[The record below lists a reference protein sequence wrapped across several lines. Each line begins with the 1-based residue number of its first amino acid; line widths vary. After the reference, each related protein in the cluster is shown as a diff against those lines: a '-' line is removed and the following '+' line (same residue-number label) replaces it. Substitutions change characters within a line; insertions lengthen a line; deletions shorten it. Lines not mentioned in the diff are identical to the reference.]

1 MGLYGVQ
8 VRRVCWPIKHSNY
21 HGHWTSFWYLWQCG
35 QVPSPAGKWNQ
46 HLHKACQQKE
56 AWSALKFPG
65 RWLRWLWTSENTV
78 YQHQQMTWQPK
89 SSLTVETSHWTSSN
103 MDSVPLHSSSRL
115 WDLDFQMKCK
125 IYFHLKRGLW
135 TTEFFLHSPG
145 KTLLTLSLV
154 QKWLGSPFPEDVWAW
169 WLLMHWLQLQST
181 PCEAL
186 TSVWI
191 SFAWQYSQACGHPCC
206 LCTFSYPN
214 SSFQSTLHLI
224 CFDTALCKQPH
235 LSVMTLC
242 DLPSLWRASM
252 FVFWIIAKSAV
263 FSIIVVSK
271 NNRYP
276 EFILLGWYNFIKI
289 KTKKLLK
296 CFTLHAM
303 NLKYMKVSLF
313 EITYKKKWTFS
324 QHSNLLRCTC
334 IQHLKEVS
342 TPLTF
347 L

>member
-1 MGLYGVQ
+1 MAALTVD
-8 VRRVCWPIKHSNY
+8 VRKHSGPTPADDMAAQIITDCGNFTLDFKQ
-21 HGHWTSFWYLWQCG
+21 HGFCA
-35 QVPSPAGKWNQ
+35 SPIFRQTLGP
-46 HLHKACQQKE
+46 C
-56 AWSALKFPG
+56 
-65 RWLRWLWTSENTV
+65 
-78 YQHQQMTWQPK
+78 
-89 SSLTVETSHWTSSN
+89 
-103 MDSVPLHSSSRL
+103 
-115 WDLDFQMKCK
+115 FQMKCK

-135 TTEFFLHSPG
+135 TTEFFFS
-145 KTLLTLSLV
+145 TAQVRRFWRSLV

-191 SFAWQYSQACGHPCC
+191 SFAWQYSQACSHPCC

-235 LSVMTLC
+235 LSVKTLC

-271 NNRYP
+271 NKRYL
-276 EFILLGWYNFIKI
+276 EFILYGWSFIE
-289 KTKKLLK
+289 TQ
-296 CFTLHAM
+296 M
-303 NLKYMKVSLF
+303 
-313 EITYKKKWTFS
+313 
-324 QHSNLLRCTC
+324 
-334 IQHLKEVS
+334 
-342 TPLTF
+342 
-347 L
+347 